1 LRWKRADLKNGI
13 NVSALASIRGFLLL
27 PEGTGT
33 SGMPRP
39 EHFPNIAGAGYRT
52 VINLAL
58 PTSDLAIP
66 NEGELVVREGMT
78 YIHIPVLFDNPQR
91 EDYDRFERLMN
102 ALIGSPV
109 FVHCAANM
117 RVSAFMFLYRVRSG
131 IANRTDAET
140 SLRKIWDPD
149 PTWRKYIN
157 SILPPKQRP
166 L

>member
-1 LRWKRADLKNGI
+1 MS
-13 NVSALASIRGFLLL
+13 SALQSIRGFLLL

-33 SGMPRP
+33 SGMPTP
-39 EHFPNIAGAGYRT
+39 EHFPGIAAAGFRV

-66 NEGELVVREGMT
+66 NEGELVAREGMT
-78 YIHIPVLFDNPQR
+78 YVHMPVLFDNPKR
-91 EDYDRFERLMN
+91 EDYDRFERVMN
-102 ALIGSPV
+102 ALTGTPV

-117 RVSAFMFLYRVRSG
+117 RVSAFMFLYRLRSG
-131 IANRTDAET
+131 IANRRDAEA

-149 PTWRKYIN
+149 PTWRNFIN
-157 SILPPKQRP
+157 SILPPKQPR